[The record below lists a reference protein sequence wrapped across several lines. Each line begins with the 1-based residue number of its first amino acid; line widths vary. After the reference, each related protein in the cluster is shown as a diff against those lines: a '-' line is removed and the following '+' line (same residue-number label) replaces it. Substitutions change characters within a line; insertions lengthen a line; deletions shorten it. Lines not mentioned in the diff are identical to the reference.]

1 MTKFR
6 LRTCAATMKTAAL
19 IGATF
24 FDGPAQAQA
33 TLSLPVALG
42 QDGSVSGVRYSC
54 ADGTKLSV
62 QYVNA
67 GANSLALIPLK
78 GETLIFVGVV
88 SGSGARYASGA
99 RIWWTKGDEAT
110 LSDEMGDA
118 QPVTCAAAA
127 KK

>member
-1 MTKFR
+1 MTKFK
-6 LRTCAATMKTAAL
+6 LQTCAATMMAAAL
-19 IGATF
+19 IGAAF
-24 FDGPAQAQA
+24 FAGPAQAQA
-33 TLSLPVALG
+33 SLSLPVALG
-42 QDGSVSGVRYSC
+42 QDGSISSVRYCC

-78 GETLIFVGVV
+78 GETLIFVSVV

-99 RIWWTKGDEAT
+99 HTWWTKGDEAT
-110 LSDEMGDA
+110 LSDETGAA

-127 KK
+127 K